1 MLDFTPLEP
10 GALEQKFYCRGVGV
24 VSERDLRGGTAHTA
38 LTTIVSR

>member
-1 MLDFTPLEP
+1 VLDFTPLEP

-38 LTTIVSR
+38 QTTIVSR